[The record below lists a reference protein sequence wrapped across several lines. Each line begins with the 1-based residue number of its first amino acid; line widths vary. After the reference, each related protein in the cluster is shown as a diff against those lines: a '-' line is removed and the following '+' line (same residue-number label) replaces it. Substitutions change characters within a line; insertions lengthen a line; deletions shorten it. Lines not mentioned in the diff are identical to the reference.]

1 MQERYAGTPYS
12 FSGIA
17 ARWSPKGINII
28 YAGSSPAL
36 AQLEYLCIRGNVVGT
51 QAWRMIVYEIK
62 DETLIGEINPT
73 RLPVDWNA
81 LPHSLTTQEIG
92 RQWLA
97 SFDSPF
103 LKVPSARL
111 NLQFFPADFNVLI
124 NPDFPDLRNLL
135 TVVNT
140 VPFSFV
146 LNP

>member
-1 MQERYAGTPYS
+1 M
-12 FSGIA
+12 
-17 ARWSPKGINII
+17 I

-36 AQLEYLCIRGNVVGT
+36 AQLEYLCIRGTVVGT
-51 QAWRMIVYEIK
+51 QAWRMIVYEIV
-62 DETLIGEINPT
+62 DETSVGEINPT
-73 RLPVDWNA
+73 HLPADWSA
-81 LPHSLTTQEIG
+81 LPHSLATQGIG

-111 NLQFFPADFNVLI
+111 NLQFFPADFNLLI

-135 TVVNT
+135 TVINT
-140 VPFSFV
+140 VPFSFL